1 MATAKQ
7 IAANRGNALFSTGP
21 RTDTGKEI
29 ASQNSTTHGLTGQSI
44 SRPDDQQHAYDA
56 YYESMLPDLAPATSL
71 ELDFAKRIIHDSWR
85 LNRAG
90 AMSENL
96 LHEGRHENSGRLDMD
111 FSEDRALA
119 EARAFRADAKTFN
132 LLSLYEQRL
141 QRAILKN
148 LAALKAMQKER
159 KSQPHSSPQMVSLV
173 GASAAARAPQPIE
186 TAATLPEIGSVY
198 STPLSASSPPPAV
211 VENAAE
217 NMAA

>member
-21 RTDTGKEI
+21 RTEAGKQI
-29 ASQNSTTHGLTGQSI
+29 ASQNSTTHGLTGQTI
-44 SRPDDQQHAYDA
+44 SRCPAQERAYDA
-56 YYESMLPDLAPATSL
+56 YYESMLPDLAPATAL

-90 AMSENL
+90 AMNENL
-96 LHEGRHENSGRLDMD
+96 LMNGWHEHRNGYAMGDND
-111 FSEDRALA
+111 EDHALA

-159 KSQPHSSPQMVSLV
+159 ISQAQPAPKPAPAVRKP
-173 GASAAARAPQPIE
+173 SAQPVE
-186 TAATLPEIGSVY
+186 TPVPSPEIGFVC
-198 STPLSASSPPPAV
+198 STPPSDPAPAPPAV
-211 VENAAE
+211 SNDPET
-217 NMAA
+217 MAA

>member
-1 MATAKQ
+1 MASAKQ

-21 RTDTGKEI
+21 RTEAGKQI
-29 ASQNSTTHGLTGQSI
+29 ASQNSTTHGLTGQTI
-44 SRPDDQQHAYDA
+44 SRPPDQQEAYDT
-56 YYESMLPDLAPATSL
+56 YYESMLPDLAPCSAL

-90 AMSENL
+90 ATSENL
-96 LHEGRHENSGRLDMD
+96 LHDARHKNCAGLDMD
-111 FSEDRALA
+111 FGDDVALA

-159 KSQPHSSPQMVSLV
+159 ISQAQPASKPASSVREPSL
-173 GASAAARAPQPIE
+173 QPIE
-186 TAATLPEIGSVY
+186 IAVPSHEIGSVY
-198 STPLSASSPPPAV
+198 STPPSASSPPPV
-211 VENAAE
+211 AASNDSE